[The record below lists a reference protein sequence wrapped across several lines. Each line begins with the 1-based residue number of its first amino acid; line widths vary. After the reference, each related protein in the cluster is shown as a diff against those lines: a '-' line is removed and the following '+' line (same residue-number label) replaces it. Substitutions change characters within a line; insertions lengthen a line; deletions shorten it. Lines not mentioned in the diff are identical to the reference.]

1 MCYRRAPLSGS
12 KVSLVAERFTV
23 LRCHSHFFDFAP
35 FGYCLPGGCFSRGA
49 TTCTTIWGSRFGWET
64 KDHFGI
70 TAIFKDFAVYL
81 VVIISVTLP
90 VAFAVILPDETYY
103 LEEMHQPPTNAGALP
118 LQEYRRD
125 VPPGWNPGDPAYPLK
140 TYFEKLRLWY
150 RVCSVE
156 DELVGPLIAGRLYGR
171 AAKIAMSLRVPR
183 PDGTYMTSETQPW

>member
-1 MCYRRAPLSGS
+1 M
-12 KVSLVAERFTV
+12 
-23 LRCHSHFFDFAP
+23 
-35 FGYCLPGGCFSRGA
+35 
-49 TTCTTIWGSRFGWET
+49 
-64 KDHFGI
+64 
-70 TAIFKDFAVYL
+70 YL
-81 VVIISVTLP
+81 VVIILVTFAVKPSYLP
-90 VAFAVILPDETYY
+90 DSSAVILQDEHYY

-125 VPPGWNPGDPAYPLK
+125 VPPGWNPGDPAYPLR

-183 PDGTYMTSETQPW
+183 PDGTYDIGDSALVRLSVEEARPHHGGHNPTSYTLRGAVSDNSAESCFRPAGSGSCYSEPG